1 MAANVKVLVVLA
13 LLQLMS
19 LHAVVH
25 GGDNGGV
32 SAVATSKHE
41 PKPKQGGGGGGGCH
55 ISGFLHGKAGKCNR
69 AHGSDCCVAG
79 RRYPQFRCSPPV
91 SSARPTP
98 ATLTLNSFARGG
110 DGGGR
115 SSCDGRFHPD
125 TAMVVA
131 LSSGWLRLDG
141 ARRCN
146 RMIRVAAGN
155 GRSALARVVD
165 ECDSVNGCDAEHN
178 FEPPCPNNVV
188 DGSPAVWKAL
198 GLDEGVGEFKVTCG
212 RSVVAK
218 VVDECDSVHGCDG
231 EHNYEAPC
239 DNNIVDASP
248 AVWDALGLDKSVG
261 MEHITWSDSD
271 GDE

>member
-25 GGDNGGV
+25 GGDKCGV
-32 SAVATSKHE
+32 SAVATGKHE
-41 PKPKQGGGGGGGCH
+41 PKPKQGGGGGDGGCH

-178 FEPPCPNNVV
+178 FEPPCPNDVV

-198 GLDEGVGEFKVTCG
+198 GLDEGVGEFKVT
-212 RSVVAK
+212 
-218 VVDECDSVHGCDG
+218 
-231 EHNYEAPC
+231 
-239 DNNIVDASP
+239 
-248 AVWDALGLDKSVG
+248 
-261 MEHITWSDSD
+261 WSDV
-271 GDE
+271 

>member
-1 MAANVKVLVVLA
+1 MAANVKVVPLVLIA

-32 SAVATSKHE
+32 SAVATGKHG
-41 PKPKQGGGGGGGCH
+41 PKPKQGGGGGGDGGSCH

-178 FEPPCPNNVV
+178 FEPPCPNDVV

-198 GLDEGVGEFKVTCG
+198 GLDEGVGEFKVT
-212 RSVVAK
+212 
-218 VVDECDSVHGCDG
+218 
-231 EHNYEAPC
+231 
-239 DNNIVDASP
+239 
-248 AVWDALGLDKSVG
+248 
-261 MEHITWSDSD
+261 WSDV
-271 GDE
+271 